1 MSIGETTAGGNS
13 DLVKDPRTQLKH
25 KLAIE
30 VLQSF
35 GQIRLAVTGTSM
47 LPSIWPG
54 DILEVRRQA
63 AQEILPGDVVLAK
76 WDGGFMAH
84 RVVECRAGPPLRN
97 SSSQSGRHSQQVRAT
112 ARHGETPFLLTRG
125 DRLKTSDPPIAA
137 YDLLGRVTS
146 LERRGRL
153 VDPRLTVRRRL
164 AAWVLSR
171 SELATRSVIYLRRT
185 FVKVAGNLRPEF
197 R

>member
-13 DLVKDPRTQLKH
+13 GMVKDLRTQLKH

-30 VLQSF
+30 VLRSF
-35 GQIRLAVTGTSM
+35 GQVRLAVTGTSM

-54 DILEVRRQA
+54 DTLEVRRQA

-84 RVVECRAGPPLRN
+84 RVVECGAGPPLQN

-112 ARHGETPFLLTRG
+112 ARRGETPFLLTRG
-125 DRLKTSDPPIAA
+125 DRLTTLDPPIAA
-137 YDLLGRVTS
+137 CDLLGRVTS
-146 LERRGRL
+146 IERGGRL
-153 VDPRLTVRRRL
+153 VDPRLTLGRRL
-164 AAWVLSR
+164 GAWVLRR
-171 SELATRSVIYLRRT
+171 SELATRSMIY
-185 FVKVAGNLRPEF
+185 F
-197 R
+197 RNAANF